1 MSEFIYLY
9 RGINISTLSPEEMQ
23 KNMEK
28 WVAWFKDLGATGHL
42 KDPGNPLE
50 PTGKVIKGKQ
60 KVITDGPYAEVKDV
74 VGGYTV
80 VEARDLTHALELSK
94 DCPILDAGGSLEV
107 RPVQAFKQ

>member
-1 MSEFIYLY
+1 MSQFIYLF
-9 RGINISTLSPEEMQ
+9 RGGDIPASPEQMQ

-42 KDPGNPLE
+42 KDPGNPLQ

-107 RPVQAFKQ
+107 RPVQDFKL